1 MPTEPIVEQ
10 WHHLSVAEVG
20 DLLETD
26 PDEGLDLFAVKHRQ
40 ETYGPNEL
48 TPRRGRGP
56 LVRFLLQ
63 FNDPLLYILMAAG
76 AVTLYLREWID
87 AAVIFGVVVLN
98 AIIGYVQEAKAVEAL
113 AALSKTMTTEATVIR
128 AGDRRRVPAT
138 ELVPGDVVALQS
150 GDKVPADVRL
160 VDQRDLQIDES
171 ALTGES
177 LPVEKDGRAVQKDT
191 ALADRTCMAY
201 ASSLVTYG
209 TGTGI
214 VVAIG
219 DRTEVG
225 RISELIAETKDL
237 ETPLTRKLAHFSKI
251 LLVAI
256 LAIGALTFVI
266 GLVRGE
272 QFVEMFQ
279 AAIALAVAAVPEGLP
294 AAVTITLAIGV
305 SRMARRRA
313 IIRKL
318 PAVETLG
325 STSVICTDKTGT
337 LTENQMTVQEIVA
350 GGRRY
355 EVGGTGYGPEGRV
368 TPAAGATGT
377 SRASGA
383 DGGATPDGGGDGASD
398 VAEDVALR
406 ECLLAGLMCNDSRVV
421 ESDGRWLVEGDP
433 TEGALEVAARKAG
446 LDREAEEDRL
456 PRRDAIPFE
465 SKYQYM
471 ATLHENG
478 GGSLPVYM
486 KGSMEAVLAR
496 CSGVMASDG
505 RIVEIDKSRDRRRGG
520 AHGRRRPAGA
530 GAREG
535 GAAGGHA
542 AAAARRRA
550 PRAGVPRAGGDDRP
564 AAAGGREGG
573 RGLPL
578 GGHRREDDHRRPRR
592 HRGRHRRQDGHRGA
606 RRDDGRRWARRGGG
620 RRDRRQREAE
630 AAGATGAVAV
640 ADDPPRSE
648 VLTGQDIQR
657 LHDQEFIDAVER
669 VSVFARVS
677 PEQKLRLVEALQ
689 ARDQVVAMT
698 GDGVND
704 APALKRA
711 DIGVAMGITGTDV
724 AKEAADMVLTD
735 DNFASVEAAVEEGRG
750 VFDNLIK
757 FVTYALPT
765 NLGQGLVLLTAI
777 FAGLTLPILP
787 LQILWINMI
796 TAVFLGMGLAFEPK
810 EVGLMERRPRPANA
824 PILTRDV
831 NVLII
836 TAGLVLQAGAF
847 GLFEWARRS
856 GVPADEARTIA
867 VNTFM
872 AIQAFYL
879 FNCRSL
885 RMSAFRV
892 NPVSNYML
900 LVGFVITVGL
910 QAMFTYA
917 PFMNVAFESVPLT
930 AERWIPILLVGLAAF
945 VFIEVVKG
953 VQNAVDRRLDARR
966 EAVAEPRTPDPG
978 AGERSP

>member
-1 MPTEPIVEQ
+1 MPAEPTVEQ

-48 TPRRGRGP
+48 TPRRGHGP

-76 AVTLYLREWID
+76 AVTLYLGEWID
-87 AAVIFGVVVLN
+87 AAVIFGVVLLN

-113 AALSKTMTTEATVIR
+113 AALSRTMTTEATVIR

-160 VDQRDLQIDES
+160 VGQRDLQIDES

-177 LPVEKDGRAVQKDT
+177 LPVEKDGGAVQKDT
-191 ALADRTCMAY
+191 PLADRTCMAY

-209 TGTGI
+209 AGTGI

-225 RISELIAETKDL
+225 RISELIAEAKDL

-256 LAIGALTFVI
+256 LAIGALTFII

-272 QFVEMFQ
+272 QFVAMFQ

-355 EVGGTGYGPEGRV
+355 EVAGTGYGPEGRI
-368 TPAAGATGT
+368 TPAAVAADGRATG
-377 SRASGA
+377 AA
-383 DGGATPDGGGDGASD
+383 GGDSPDAAEEGAAAD
-398 VAEDVALR
+398 VVGDIALR
-406 ECLLAGLMCNDSRVV
+406 ECLLAGLLCNDSRVV
-421 ESDGRWLVEGDP
+421 ETDGRWLVEGDP

-446 LDREAEEDRL
+446 LDREAEAERL

-471 ATLHENG
+471 ATLHGNG
-478 GGSLPVYM
+478 GDSSTVYV

-496 CSGVMASDG
+496 CSEAMAGDG
-505 RIVEIDKSRDRRRGG
+505 AVVEIDKSAIGREVERMAGEGLRVLALARGELPDDTRQLQHDDVRRGLVFLGLQAMIDPPRPEAITAVAACRSAGVGVKMITGDHAVTAAAIAGRMGIG
-520 AHGRRRPAGA
+520 ALD
-530 GAREG
+530 ET
-535 GAAGGHA
+535 AAGDGA
-542 AAAARRRA
+542 EKA
-550 PRAGVPRAGGDDRP
+550 P
-564 AAAGGREGG
+564 
-573 RGLPL
+573 
-578 GGHRREDDHRRPRR
+578 
-592 HRGRHRRQDGHRGA
+592 
-606 RRDDGRRWARRGGG
+606 
-620 RRDRRQREAE
+620 
-630 AAGATGAVAV
+630 AVATE
-640 ADDPPRSE
+640 APRSE
-648 VLTGQDIQR
+648 VLTGQDIQQ
-657 LHDQEFIDAVER
+657 LHDEEFIDAVER

-810 EVGLMERRPRPANA
+810 EAGLMERRPRPANA

-831 NVLII
+831 NVLIV

-847 GLFEWARRS
+847 GFFEWARRS

-900 LVGFVITVGL
+900 LVGFAITVGL

-917 PFMNVAFESVPLT
+917 PFMNVAFESVPLS
-930 AERWIPILLVGLAAF
+930 AERWIPILLVGMAAF
-945 VFIEVVKG
+945 VFIEGVKG
-953 VQNAVDRRLDARR
+953 VQNAVDRRLAARR
-966 EAVAEPRTPDPG
+966 EEAAEPTAAPSG
-978 AGERSP
+978 AGAPAP